1 MTDLE
6 FTAVIQAAVKEYGY
20 RDVSKAL
27 GVNVPLISIHHW
39 NAGQYLPVMNDGRRC
54 SRQDYAERLS
64 AYFRK
69 AENNK

>member
-6 FTAVIQAAVKEYGY
+6 FTAIIQAAVNRYGY
-20 RDVSKAL
+20 TEVSRAL
-27 GVNVPLISIHHW
+27 SMNVPLISIYHW

-64 AYFRK
+64 TYFKK